1 MHSFLF
7 ISAGATSTLIIII
20 NLGQIKLLLLLLWRL
35 NLTLTSVCLR
45 VPCQAT
51 IMADAFII
59 GSVEA
64 GALRALDAWLAAS
77 LTIGH
82 KVLQAHA
89 CFAFSVILLRHV
101 VIAIAFA
108 SPFFSICW
116 ADALGGHA
124 LGRDFD
130 TLAGEGDHG
139 SDE

>member
-1 MHSFLF
+1 MHSFIV
-7 ISAGATSTLIIII
+7 ISAGATTALNIL
-20 NLGQIKLLLLLLWRL
+20 LGQVKLILLLLLLLLRV
-35 NLTLTSVCLR
+35 TSVCIR
-45 VPCQAT
+45 VPCLVT

-64 GALRALDAWLAAS
+64 GAIRALDLWLAAS
-77 LTIGH
+77 LTIIH

-89 CFAFSVILLRHV
+89 CFAVILLRHV
-101 VIAIAFA
+101 VIAVALA
-108 SPFFSICW
+108 SPFESICW
-116 ADALGGHA
+116 AGALGSQA